1 MNRVGRILGVLAAL
15 VAMAGSIYLAI
26 AGTVLLCGG
35 DEGRAA
41 LWLGGVGVWVAWLY
55 SSCKDIVERKRGG
68 GGEVEEAKPPIDKE
82 VN

>member
-1 MNRVGRILGVLAAL
+1 VNRVGRILGVLAAL

-55 SSCKDIVERKRGG
+55 SSCKDIVERRR
-68 GGEVEEAKPPIDKE
+68 VSNATADVKPPIDKE